1 MKHEMS
7 GDGMDDAKALTIRPF
22 KRSDRQALT
31 ELIRLAWYADGDTTD
46 DDTTDDTVEDAAES
60 TAEDVVRESFA
71 PSKPRNAQGLSVS
84 RRLAAIDAEECLS
97 RTTHAAAAEYDGRV
111 IGVILGSLRF
121 QATRGQSLRHRMRRM
136 RMALPLLGS
145 RAGIRGLCDQ
155 LAMRSVDR
163 KLLRDTH
170 TAYQAEIV
178 LFIVSPE
185 ARGHGVGR
193 RLFGHMIDYFRA
205 ADITRYFLFTDTS
218 CNVGFYTHSGLQCKA
233 SRTIAAGGCAAS
245 GALGCF
251 LYEGSVPGDR

>member
-1 MKHEMS
+1 MKHGMS

-31 ELIRLAWYADGDTTD
+31 ELIRLAWYADGVAD
-46 DDTTDDTVEDAAES
+46 DDTTDDVAEG
-60 TAEDVVRESFA
+60 TVRESFA
-71 PSKPRNAQGLSVS
+71 PSKPRNTQGLSIS

-111 IGVILGSLRF
+111 IGVILGSLRS
-121 QATRGQSLRHRMRRM
+121 QATRGQSLHHRMRRM

-193 RLFGHMIDYFRA
+193 RLFDHMIDYFRA
-205 ADITRYFLFTDTS
+205 ADINRYFLFTDTS
-218 CNVGFYTHSGLQCKA
+218 CNVGFYTRNGLQCKA
-233 SRTIAAGGCAAS
+233 SRTIAAGDCAAS

-251 LYEGSVPGDR
+251 LYEGSVPGGR